1 MNVLALKLT
10 TNEDVMG
17 EIESESE
24 TEYVVL
30 NPLSIAV
37 VPTPQGQPNI
47 GFVPFPIHSEQKVDR
62 TICIAKKNV
71 VYSYEPAQ
79 NYVENYK
86 RIFGSGIITPQKQ
99 LII

>member
-1 MNVLALKLT
+1 MNVLALKLI
-10 TNEDVMG
+10 TNEDVIG
-17 EIESESE
+17 DIESESE
-24 TEYVVL
+24 TEYVIL

-37 VPTPQGQPNI
+37 VPTAQGQPNI
-47 GFVPFPIHSEQKVDR
+47 GFVPFPIHSEQKMDR

-79 NYVENYK
+79 SYVENYN
-86 RIFGSGIITPQKQ
+86 RIFGYGIITPQKQ